1 MVHGDGGRV
10 GSIHTILHRGSE
22 LNEVAILSPLHLI
35 ACLHDNIVWQGSI
48 GLSTVG
54 GRLIAVEHT

>member
-10 GSIHTILHRGSE
+10 GSIHAILHRSSE
-22 LNEVAILSPLHLI
+22 LNEVAILAPLHLI
-35 ACLHDNIVWQGSI
+35 ASLHNDIVGQGNV

-54 GRLIAVEHT
+54 GRLIAVEHA